1 MFTVNCKKPLIG
13 RKIRLVTTQNN
24 YLSIQGIAVYGIK
37 AKTPTITHT
46 KGRRLV
52 NVALEV
58 STASQSSTSGNLLAS
73 NVFRKRKYNKTYKD
87 VGEWFEVSFKREY
100 FVDQVRVQS
109 NHFGYN
115 GRLSNVKVYINDHL
129 CGKLPATTY
138 GRGNWYTVKCAKK
151 VLGDEVR
158 LVTTTKIN
166 MSISAI
172 KVMGYLPTY
181 KSQSGSGS
189 IYRVDLDKSSAK

>member
-1 MFTVNCKKPLIG
+1 M
-13 RKIRLVTTQNN
+13 
-24 YLSIQGIAVYGIK
+24 
-37 AKTPTITHT
+37 
-46 KGRRLV
+46 
-52 NVALEV
+52 
-58 STASQSSTSGNLLAS
+58 
-73 NVFRKRKYNKTYKD
+73 
-87 VGEWFEVSFKREY
+87 
-100 FVDQVRVQS
+100 
-109 NHFGYN
+109 
-115 GRLSNVKVYINDHL
+115 
-129 CGKLPATTY
+129 
-138 GRGNWYTVKCAKK
+138 KCAKK